1 MMATVRPSSGVKC
14 LVTSRPRTQQVRKMA
29 SMGKNYRSTAK
40 GMVVVP

>member
-14 LVTSRPRTQQVRKMA
+14 LVTSIPLTQQARNMA
-29 SMGKNYRSTAK
+29 SIGKNYRSTAK